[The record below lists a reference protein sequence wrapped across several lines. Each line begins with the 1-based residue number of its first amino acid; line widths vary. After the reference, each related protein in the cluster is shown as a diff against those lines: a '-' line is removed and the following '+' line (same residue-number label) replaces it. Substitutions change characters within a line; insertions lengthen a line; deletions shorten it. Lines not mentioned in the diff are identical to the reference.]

1 MTKYA
6 AFLRGV
12 NVGGVNLKM
21 AEVAAALTDAGFNNV
36 RTILAS
42 GNVLLESSAKVA
54 AVRKKAE
61 AALRE
66 RFGYDAW
73 TLAYDID
80 TVRAVVDA
88 YPFQREVEGYQSYV
102 TFVTDAAV
110 LDELAALSG
119 KAPQTRRSAAAT
131 ASSIGRCPRAAPW
144 TARSARPW
152 ASRAT
157 KRPPPLATCAHW
169 IKCCGERSY
178 PWQPIPLAD
187 S

>member
-21 AEVAAALTDAGFNNV
+21 AEVAAALTDAGFANV

-61 AALRE
+61 ATLRE
-66 RFGYDAW
+66 RFGYAAW
-73 TLAYDID
+73 VLAYDID
-80 TVRAVVDA
+80 TVRAVANA
-88 YPFQREVEGYQSYV
+88 YPFQREVDGYQSYV
-102 TFVTDAAV
+102 TFVADPAV

-119 KAPQTRRSAAAT
+119 KAGPDEKISRGDGVVYWQVPKGSTLDST
-131 ASSIGRCPRAAPW
+131 IGRTMGKPRYKSS
-144 TARSARPW
+144 TTTRNLRTLDKVL
-152 ASRAT
+152 R
-157 KRPPPLATCAHW
+157 
-169 IKCCGERSY
+169 
-178 PWQPIPLAD
+178 
-187 S
+187 

>member
-21 AEVAAALTDAGFNNV
+21 AEVAAALTDAGFDNV

-54 AVRKKAE
+54 TVRKKAE

-73 TLAYDID
+73 VLAYDID
-80 TVRAVVDA
+80 TVRAIADA
-88 YPFQREVEGYQSYV
+88 YPFEPEVEGYQSYV

-119 KAPQTRRSAAAT
+119 KAGSDEKISRGTGVVYWQVPKGSTLDSTIGKTMGKPRYKSSTTTRNLRT
-131 ASSIGRCPRAAPW
+131 LDKVLR
-144 TARSARPW
+144 
-152 ASRAT
+152 
-157 KRPPPLATCAHW
+157 
-169 IKCCGERSY
+169 
-178 PWQPIPLAD
+178 
-187 S
+187 

>member
-21 AEVAAALTDAGFNNV
+21 ADVARALTDAGFTAV

-42 GNVLLESSAKVA
+42 GNVLMESSAGAA

-73 TLAYDID
+73 VLVYDLE
-80 TVRAVVDA
+80 TVRAVVDD
-88 YPFQREVEGYQSYV
+88 YPFDPEIEGYQSYV
-102 TFVTDAAV
+102 TFVADEAA
-110 LDELAALSG
+110 LAELAAL
-119 KAPQTRRSAAAT
+119 
-131 ASSIGRCPRAAPW
+131 
-144 TARSARPW
+144 
-152 ASRAT
+152 
-157 KRPPPLATCAHW
+157 
-169 IKCCGERSY
+169 GERAGPDERISAGAGVIY
-178 PWQPIPLAD
+178 WQVPRGGTLDSTIGKTMGKPRYKSSTTTRNLRTLAKVLR
-187 S
+187 

>member
-21 AEVAAALTDAGFNNV
+21 AEVAAALTGAGFTDV

-42 GNVLLESSAKVA
+42 GNVRLESSAGVA

-61 AALRE
+61 ATLRE

-73 TLAYDID
+73 VLVYDID

-88 YPFQREVEGYQSYV
+88 YPFEREVDGYQSYV
-102 TFVTDAAV
+102 TFVSDAGV
-110 LDELAALSG
+110 PDELAALG
-119 KAPQTRRSAAAT
+119 GQAGQDEK
-131 ASSIGRCPRAAPW
+131 IGRGEGVVYWQVPKGATLDSTIGKTMGKPRYKSS
-144 TARSARPW
+144 TTTRNLR
-152 ASRAT
+152 T
-157 KRPPPLATCAHW
+157 LAKVIA
-169 IKCCGERSY
+169 
-178 PWQPIPLAD
+178 
-187 S
+187 